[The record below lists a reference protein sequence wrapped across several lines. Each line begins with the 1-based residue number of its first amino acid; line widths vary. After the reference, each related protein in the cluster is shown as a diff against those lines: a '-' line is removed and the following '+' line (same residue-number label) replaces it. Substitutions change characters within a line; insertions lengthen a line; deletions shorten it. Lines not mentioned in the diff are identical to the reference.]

1 MGFRPENF
9 FTRSRSRLFFVS
21 FRPVSPDQPPLVMG
35 GALPKPAFGQ
45 VSPTMP
51 PTWGDSQQ
59 LKPVKLD
66 DLMRRWNMYIYIY
79 IRRYWLLIYT
89 YVPSWELTVSLPTTF
104 LKMIFLCKRWD
115 MLVPWRVWY
124 IYIYI
129 GLYIHIWRFEIQY
142 WKNDGI
148 GTCTMLVPF
157 GWKINARIWSIER
170 HLMHRYFNWE
180 RTHLKC

>member
-79 IRRYWLLIYT
+79 TSLLIT
-89 YVPSWELTVSLPTTF
+89 
-104 LKMIFLCKRWD
+104 
-115 MLVPWRVWY
+115 Y
-124 IYIYI
+124 IYICTLLRTNRIPSHNILEDDFPLRKVGYVSSMEGMIYI